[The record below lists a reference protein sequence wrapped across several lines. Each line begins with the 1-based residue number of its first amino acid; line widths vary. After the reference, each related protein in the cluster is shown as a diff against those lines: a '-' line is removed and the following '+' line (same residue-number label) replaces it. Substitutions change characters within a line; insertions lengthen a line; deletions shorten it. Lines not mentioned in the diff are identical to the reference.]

1 MNVSRSRFEFNRVRS
16 IKNRI
21 FLFAFFMA
29 IVSLFHI
36 ETSSSEVTE
45 KIAVNNTRKN
55 LITPETLD
63 QMEKLPGD
71 LGPLP
76 PVPVPSDNPQTDAK
90 IELGKMLFFDK
101 RLSSDKSMSC
111 ATCHDPVKGYSDGL
125 PLSIGLGK
133 MALGRHSP
141 TLLNAAHNTTQLWDG
156 RVSALEEG
164 AQYMIESPE
173 AMNLKR
179 RELADRLN
187 KIPEYKERFQKVFGK
202 EANIENAAKAIA
214 SFERTL
220 VTSDAPFDRYMLGDK
235 HALTNEEKRGL
246 ALFVGKAVCSKCHSG
261 PNFTD
266 NQFHSLGVSQEGA
279 DLGRY
284 SVTKEEKDKWR
295 FRTTPLRNLTQTAP
309 YMHNGSIETL
319 EGVINFYHRGGGSS
333 RFNKS
338 PNMIK
343 LHLTNQ
349 EKKELVAFLKTL
361 DGKTPAISMPEL
373 PRD

>member
-1 MNVSRSRFEFNRVRS
+1 MNVSRSRFEFS
-16 IKNRI
+16 WAPYIKNR
-21 FLFAFFMA
+21 LVVFAFSMA

-45 KIAVNNTRKN
+45 KMALNNARKN
-55 LITPETLD
+55 LITPEVLD

-76 PVPVPSDNPQTDAK
+76 PVPVPADNPQSDAK

-101 RLSSDKSMSC
+101 RLSFDKSMSC
-111 ATCHDPVKGYSDGL
+111 ATCHDPAKGYSDGL

-141 TLLNAAHNTTQLWDG
+141 TLLNAAYNSTQLWDG

-164 AQYMIESPE
+164 AQYMIESPD

-187 KIPEYKERFQKVFGK
+187 KVPEYKKRFQKVFGK
-202 EANIENAAKAIA
+202 EANIENVAKAIA

-319 EGVINFYHRGGGSS
+319 EGVINFYHRGGGSN

-349 EKKELVAFLKTL
+349 EKKELVSFLKAL